1 MEAQEAARAIKR
13 TIANTTK
20 TDTWNQVTIGNE
32 EIGTVYYEN
41 IARNR
46 KWTTIRISDPTL
58 VQRAK
63 QLAQGKLHL
72 PQRATPIEIPV
83 SRAGN
88 IAQVGPV
95 DRDIIGR
102 NNSPFQKR
110 DGYGPTHEY
119 PMLWNHDK
127 KEQNLQSKML
137 VKPDSHGQVRQNRDK
152 AAEQMWNDFA
162 TQLHINRDFQ
172 FNANATSASLT
183 KPPSLGGRAWP
194 TLSMAS
200 ETHEKAICVWLNS
213 TIGLISYWKASN
225 RAQNG
230 RGGITVTAI
239 PDIPVL
245 DVTRL
250 SATQLDAAVKI
261 FDGLQ
266 EQTLLPANEAWRD
279 TVRQELDRRLLNEV
293 LGLDDKAVEQLD
305 ILRLQWCSEP
315 TVTST
320 KKTGPPN

>member
-1 MEAQEAARAIKR
+1 
-13 TIANTTK
+13 
-20 TDTWNQVTIGNE
+20 
-32 EIGTVYYEN
+32 
-41 IARNR
+41 
-46 KWTTIRISDPTL
+46 
-58 VQRAK
+58 
-63 QLAQGKLHL
+63 
-72 PQRATPIEIPV
+72 
-83 SRAGN
+83 
-88 IAQVGPV
+88 
-95 DRDIIGR
+95 
-102 NNSPFQKR
+102 
-110 DGYGPTHEY
+110 
-119 PMLWNHDK
+119 MLWNHDK